1 MKKGWLIKQLTS
13 ERDWKKHWFVLTGNS
28 LRYYKDAKAEE
39 TNTLDG
45 RIDLSTCYDI
55 VEVSI
60 GRNYGFRIKARKNI
74 FINFLSIYW
83 DSYYGQNFLYFPF
96 GSHVDL
102 QLHVL
107 LQSVPITTKVVS
119 SNPAHGEMYLIQHYV
134 MNFVSDLC

>member
-60 GRNYGFRIKARKNI
+60 GRNYGFRIKVRNSI
-74 FINFLSIYW
+74 FLEYLLRFILWLKFSIFAILRPSW
-83 DSYYGQNFLYFPF
+83 S
-96 GSHVDL
+96 
-102 QLHVL
+102 
-107 LQSVPITTKVVS
+107 
-119 SNPAHGEMYLIQHYV
+119 
-134 MNFVSDLC
+134 